1 MGIVMGGFW
10 NDEELPVSGTDVF
23 RKGFSRDGRSFLRLA
38 AGTLLLESPDLAF
51 GCAAGQISVA
61 EILEMKRKVDA
72 L

>member
-1 MGIVMGGFW
+1 MM
-10 NDEELPVSGTDVF
+10 
-23 RKGFSRDGRSFLRLA
+23 RSFLFPERMCSGRDFPGMEA

>member
-1 MGIVMGGFW
+1 MMRSFLFP
-10 NDEELPVSGTDVF
+10 ERMCSG
-23 RKGFSRDGRSFLRLA
+23 RDFPGMEDPFLRLA

>member
-1 MGIVMGGFW
+1 MMRSF
-10 NDEELPVSGTDVF
+10 LVSGTDVF
-23 RKGFSRDGRSFLRLA
+23 RKGFPGMEDPFSLA